1 MSEVEC
7 DRKSLF
13 PRCLLVCIQ
22 RKQVVSY
29 RLSNIEWRQGKRW
42 CEVEDW
48 EEWIAAHAEATACAH
63 RICPAEG
70 DRIRVGGGSP
80 GATEDHGANN
90 NLENPL
96 HGFATFISMQDIQAV
111 GTAAILMPKNI
122 SAKIRLL

>member
-1 MSEVEC
+1 M
-7 DRKSLF
+7 
-13 PRCLLVCIQ
+13 
-22 RKQVVSY
+22 
-29 RLSNIEWRQGKRW
+29 
-42 CEVEDW
+42 
-48 EEWIAAHAEATACAH
+48 
-63 RICPAEG
+63 
-70 DRIRVGGGSP
+70 GGGSP